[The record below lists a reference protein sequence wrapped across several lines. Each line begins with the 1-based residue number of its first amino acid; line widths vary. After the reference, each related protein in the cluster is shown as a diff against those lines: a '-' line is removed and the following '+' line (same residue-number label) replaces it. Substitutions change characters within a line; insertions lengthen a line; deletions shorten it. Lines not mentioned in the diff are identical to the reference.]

1 MTSSAKSKAS
11 STHRVVSVG
20 GKLWPI
26 FNRQHAPEFVS
37 PSISER
43 DAAIVAAL
51 RAGASQTSVAREH
64 NVSHQRISQI
74 AIAAG
79 LPRRMKG

>member
-1 MTSSAKSKAS
+1 MTFSAKSKAS

-20 GKLWPI
+20 GKLWRV
-26 FNRQHAPEFVS
+26 N

-64 NVSHQRISQI
+64 NVCHQRISQI

-79 LPRRMKG
+79 LSRRMKG